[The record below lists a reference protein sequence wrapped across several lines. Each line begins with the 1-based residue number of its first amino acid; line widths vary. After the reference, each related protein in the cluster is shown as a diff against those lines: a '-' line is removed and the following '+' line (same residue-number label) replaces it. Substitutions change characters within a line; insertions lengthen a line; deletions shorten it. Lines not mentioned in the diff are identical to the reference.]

1 MTSFS
6 NLGLNTIFFEN
17 QVISGADN
25 VTRKWLDND
34 YYVLTGNLQYNSQ
47 NLKMAFGFL
56 ASNYDG
62 DHFGKLRWSRFS
74 SQVNPNMNLQ
84 KQGRKK

>member
-6 NLGLNTIFFEN
+6 NLGLNTISFEN

-34 YYVLTGNLQYNSQ
+34 YYVLPEIYNITV
-47 NLKMAFGFL
+47 KI
-56 ASNYDG
+56 
-62 DHFGKLRWSRFS
+62 
-74 SQVNPNMNLQ
+74 
-84 KQGRKK
+84 

>member
-6 NLGLNTIFFEN
+6 NLGLDGISFEN

-34 YYVLTGNLQYNSQ
+34 YYVLTGNLQYNSKIV
-47 NLKMAFGFL
+47 KMAFGFL

-62 DHFGKLRWSRFS
+62 DHFGKLRWSDF
-74 SQVNPNMNLQ
+74 QA
-84 KQGRKK
+84 K